1 LRFVAGAARAAE
13 VSCQVAL
20 ERPLT
25 CATGLCQ
32 GCPVPV
38 RDDAGDP
45 HLVRACVD
53 GPVFRAGR
61 VDWDRLADPGEPAT
75 PDGLVN
81 DAARSQARA

>member
-1 LRFVAGAARAAE
+1 VYAAGTVPTLRASADAASIAG

-25 CATGLCQ
+25 CATGLCH

-38 RDDAGDP
+38 TDDDGGSRVVRD
-45 HLVRACVD
+45 CVD

-61 VDWDRLADPGEPAT
+61 VDWEALG
-75 PDGLVN
+75 
-81 DAARSQARA
+81 